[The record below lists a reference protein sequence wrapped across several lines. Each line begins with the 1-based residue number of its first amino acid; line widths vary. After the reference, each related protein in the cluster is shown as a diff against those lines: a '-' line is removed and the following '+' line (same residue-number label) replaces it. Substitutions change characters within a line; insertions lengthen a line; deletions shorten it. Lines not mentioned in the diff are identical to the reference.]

1 MTRQSV
7 PGFETVRGVVHA
19 NEPMSRHTSWRVG
32 GPARYFFI
40 PADREDLA
48 RFLQS
53 LATDTPILWVGL
65 GSNLLVRDGGFD
77 GAVIATHRGLSK
89 IERYGEREVFV
100 QAGVPCARLARFSN
114 RHGLCGVEFMAGI
127 PGTVGGALA
136 MNAGA
141 FGSET
146 WQSVTQV
153 ELVNR
158 RGEFTH
164 PPVESFAVAYREV
177 TVADDHWFTSARF
190 TLSCGDPDIGQA
202 RIRSLLTERGSRQP
216 VQRASAGS
224 VFRNPPDD
232 HAARLI
238 EAAGL
243 KGLRQGGA
251 VVSSQHANF
260 IINEGTASARDIET
274 LIEMIRERVMDRLG
288 VMLDPEVRFS
298 GVNR

>member
-1 MTRQSV
+1 
-7 PGFETVRGVVHA
+7 
-19 NEPMSRHTSWRVG
+19 
-32 GPARYFFI
+32 
-40 PADREDLA
+40 
-48 RFLQS
+48 
-53 LATDTPILWVGL
+53 
-65 GSNLLVRDGGFD
+65 
-77 GAVIATHRGLSK
+77 
-89 IERYGEREVFV
+89 
-100 QAGVPCARLARFSN
+100 
-114 RHGLCGVEFMAGI
+114 MAGI

-141 FGSET
+141 FGGET
-146 WQSVTQV
+146 WQWVTQV

-158 RGEFTH
+158 RGEFTY
-164 PPVESFAVAYREV
+164 PSVESFAVAYREV
-177 TVADDHWFTSARF
+177 TIPDDHWFTSARF

-238 EAAGL
+238 EAVGL

-274 LIEMIRERVMDRLG
+274 LIKMIRERVMDRLG

-298 GVNR
+298 GMDQ